1 MKKLTMILSLVV
13 LFAFTASA
21 YAQTKGE
28 TQFGLNGPLFENS
41 KPKFSG
47 AKSGTVMSP
56 QANVRYLVTDKI
68 GVNVGLAILKYSG
81 EPFKTFG
88 IDKMGINL
96 GLGGR
101 YYYYAKD
108 KMRING
114 GLDLDLGFGKL
125 NESFD
130 DKGKKVSTPMSLKIT
145 AAELEYWPMEGGAIT
160 GDLFYA
166 MDGLNLGDNGST
178 GFGIGLGV
186 KIRIK

>member
-28 TQFGLNGPLFENS
+28 TQFGLGGSLYESVKGKASGS
-41 KPKFSG
+41 KSQSLIAPNAS
-47 AKSGTVMSP
+47 
-56 QANVRYLVTDKI
+56 VRYLVMDKI
-68 GVNVGLAILKYSG
+68 GVNGSLGITKFGGSG
-81 EPFKTFG
+81 APSGTAL
-88 IDKMGINL
+88 DL

-108 KMRING
+108 KMRVNG
-114 GLDLDLGFGKL
+114 GLDLMFFLGKL
-125 NESFD
+125 NETLD
-130 DKGKKVSTPMSLKIT
+130 DKNKKANPYSLSIT
-145 AAELEYWPMEGGAIT
+145 AAEVEYWPMEGGAVY
-160 GDLFYA
+160 GDLHYNLN
-166 MDGLNLGDNGST
+166 GLNLGDNGST